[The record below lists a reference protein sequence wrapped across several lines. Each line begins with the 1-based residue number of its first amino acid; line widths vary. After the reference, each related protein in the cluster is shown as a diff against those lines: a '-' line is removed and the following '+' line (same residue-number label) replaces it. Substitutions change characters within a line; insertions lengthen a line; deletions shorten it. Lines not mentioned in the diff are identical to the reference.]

1 MTRVGDFRFI
11 LPSGVPRSAWANGRG
26 HTRELMHDAS
36 GSWRLSIAE
45 IGEGAPFSSLP
56 GRDRILV
63 VADGEVLLR
72 VDGDE
77 RSLVAGQAREFRG
90 ESEASAVAVG
100 NPAQVV
106 NLMVVRGSA
115 EFHASGPHHVREL
128 DAPRGENEIVLLLW
142 RGLTLDGH
150 SVEPGTALVRATP
163 DSSPRDEGAPSLV
176 RFPEPVLAYR
186 LSVRQPP

>member
-1 MTRVGDFRFI
+1 MQ
-11 LPSGVPRSAWANGRG
+11 
-26 HTRELMHDAS
+26 DAS

-45 IGEGAPFSSLP
+45 IGERASFSSLP

-63 VADGEVLLR
+63 VAEGEVLLR

-77 RSLVAGQAREFRG
+77 SRLVAGEAREFRG

-100 NPAQVV
+100 HAAQVV

-115 EFHASGPHHVREL
+115 EFSASGPHAVREIEV
-128 DAPRGENEIVLLLW
+128 PRREDDIVLLLW
-142 RGLTLDGH
+142 RGLTLDGQ
-150 SVEPGTALVRATP
+150 SIEPGTTLVRATP
-163 DSSPRDEGAPSLV
+163 DASRDDDGAPSLV

-186 LSVRQPP
+186 LSVRPLL

>member
-1 MTRVGDFRFI
+1 
-11 LPSGVPRSAWANGRG
+11 
-26 HTRELMHDAS
+26 MHEAS

-45 IGEGAPFSSLP
+45 IGERAPFSSLP

-77 RSLVAGQAREFRG
+77 RRLVAGEAREFRG

-100 NPAQVV
+100 RPAQVV

-115 EFHASGPHHVREL
+115 EFRGSGPHHVREIE
-128 DAPRGENEIVLLLW
+128 APRGENEIVLLLW
-142 RGLTLDGH
+142 RGLTLDGQ
-150 SVEPGTALVRATP
+150 SVEPGTTLVRAMSEASGHRDRAP
-163 DSSPRDEGAPSLV
+163 DLV

-186 LSVRQPP
+186 LSVRPLPEAPAG